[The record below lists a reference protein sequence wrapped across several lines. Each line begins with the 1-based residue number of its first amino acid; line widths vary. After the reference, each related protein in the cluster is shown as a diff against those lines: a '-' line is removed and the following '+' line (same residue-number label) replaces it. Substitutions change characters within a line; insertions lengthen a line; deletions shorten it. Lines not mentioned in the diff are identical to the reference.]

1 MNITAFVQKTLTV
14 SENSISNTLMLLE
27 EGATIPFIARYR
39 KEKTGG
45 LDEVEVA
52 RIRDEKERFEE
63 LTARQK
69 TILKAIEEQGKL
81 TEELK
86 SKITTCFDASEL
98 EDIYLPF
105 KQKKQTKGE
114 KAKKLGLEP
123 LAKMILSQ
131 RLADPYH
138 TAGSFVKG
146 EVESEEQAVEG
157 ALHIIAEYMNENA
170 VVRQWIRELF
180 RRKAVVQTKL
190 MKGKTDEG
198 EKYKDLYDFS
208 MPLWK
213 VPSHR
218 FLAIHRGHREGILS
232 LKAVPEKEEGVEK
245 LVRFYVKGDNDRRSL
260 VEDAC
265 KDAYTRL
272 IAPSIEN
279 EIYNEF
285 KLKADEQAIAV
296 FSKNLKQLLLA
307 PPLGQKRILAIDP
320 GFRTGCKVVCIDEYG
335 ELLTNTAIFPHPPQ
349 NERDKA
355 MSKLTELVEAYKI
368 EVIAIGDG
376 TAGRETETL
385 VKRTRFTRQVDVYVV
400 REDGASVYSASSVAR
415 KEFPNHDVT
424 VRGAVSIGRRLMD
437 PLAELVKID
446 PKSIG
451 VGQYQHEVNQPR
463 LKVALDDVVVS
474 AVNAV
479 GVELNTTS
487 PYLLSYVSGLNASI
501 AENIVAL
508 RSEIGGFTSR
518 QQLKKV
524 KRLGDKAF
532 EQCAGFL
539 RIRDAENPLDNSAV
553 HPESYR
559 WVEKF
564 AGKLNVQVQE
574 LIGNEQL
581 LNTLK
586 NSDFEGLDSFTFT
599 DLVSE
604 LKKPARD
611 PRRKIKVLE
620 FDEQIKEIKDLKIGQ
635 KLNGIIT
642 NVTAFGAFVN
652 IGIKENG
659 LIHKSN
665 LADKYV
671 EDPSDIVALHQHV
684 SVEIIEIDIPRK
696 RIGLKKV

>member
-1 MNITAFVQKTLTV
+1 MNITAFVQKTLAV

-45 LDEVEVA
+45 LDEVEIA

-138 TAGSFVKG
+138 TAASFVKG

-232 LKAVPEKEEGVEK
+232 LKAVPEKEEGIEK
-245 LVRFYVKGDNDRRSL
+245 LVRFYVKGDNDCRSL

-385 VKRTRFTRQVDVYVV
+385 VKRTRFTRLVDVYVV
-400 REDGASVYSASSVAR
+400 REDGASVYSASPVAR

-474 AVNAV
+474 AVSAV

-487 PYLLSYVSGLNASI
+487 PYLLSYVSGLNSAI
-501 AENIVAL
+501 AENIVAF

-581 LNTLK
+581 LNSLK

-599 DLVSE
+599 DLVNE

>member
-1 MNITAFVQKTLTV
+1 MNITAFVQKTLAV
-14 SENSISNTLMLLE
+14 PENSISNTLMLLE

-45 LDEVEVA
+45 LDEVEIA
-52 RIRDEKERFEE
+52 CIRDEKEKYEE

-69 TILKAIEEQGKL
+69 TILKVIEEQGKL

-86 SKITTCFDASEL
+86 NKITACFDAAEL

-114 KAKKLGLEP
+114 KAKKSGLEP

-138 TAGSFVKG
+138 TAASFVKG
-146 EVESEEQAVEG
+146 EVESEEQAIEG

-180 RRKAVVQTKL
+180 RRKAMLQTKL

-218 FLAIHRGHREGILS
+218 FLAVHRGHREGILS
-232 LKAVPEKEEGVEK
+232 LKAVPEKEEGIEK
-245 LVRFYVKGDNDRRSL
+245 LVRFYVKGDNECRDL
-260 VEDAC
+260 VEAAC

-335 ELLTNTAIFPHPPQ
+335 ELLTNAAIFPHPPQ

-385 VKRTRFTRQVDVYVV
+385 VKRTRFTRPVDVYVV
-400 REDGASVYSASSVAR
+400 REDGASVYSASPVAR

-487 PYLLSYVSGLNASI
+487 PYLLSYVSGLNAAI
-501 AENIVAL
+501 AENIVAF

-553 HPESYR
+553 HPESYH

-564 AGKLNVQVQE
+564 AKKLNVQVQE

-581 LNTLK
+581 LDSLK
-586 NSDFEGLDSFTFT
+586 NSDFEGLDNFTFT
-599 DLVSE
+599 DLISE

-684 SVEIIEIDIPRK
+684 SVEVIEIDIPRK

>member
-1 MNITAFVQKTLTV
+1 MNITAFVQKTLAV

-45 LDEVEVA
+45 LDEVEIA

-138 TAGSFVKG
+138 TAASFVKG

-232 LKAVPEKEEGVEK
+232 LKAVPEKEEGIEK
-245 LVRFYVKGDNDRRSL
+245 LVRFYVKGDNDCRSL

-385 VKRTRFTRQVDVYVV
+385 VKRTRFTRLVDVYVV
-400 REDGASVYSASSVAR
+400 REDGASVYSASPVAR

-487 PYLLSYVSGLNASI
+487 PYLLSYVSGLNSAI
-501 AENIVAL
+501 AENIVAF

-581 LNTLK
+581 LNSLK

-599 DLVSE
+599 DLVNE

>member
-1 MNITAFVQKTLTV
+1 MNITAFVQKTLAV

-45 LDEVEVA
+45 LDEVEIA

-138 TAGSFVKG
+138 TAASFVKG

-218 FLAIHRGHREGILS
+218 FLAIHRVHREGILS
-232 LKAVPEKEEGVEK
+232 LKAVPEKEEGIEK
-245 LVRFYVKGDNDRRSL
+245 LVRFYVKGDNDCRSL

-385 VKRTRFTRQVDVYVV
+385 VKRTRFTRLVDVYVV
-400 REDGASVYSASSVAR
+400 REDGASVYSASPVAR

-487 PYLLSYVSGLNASI
+487 PYLLSYVSGLNSAI
-501 AENIVAL
+501 AENIVAF

-581 LNTLK
+581 LNSLK

-599 DLVSE
+599 DLVNE